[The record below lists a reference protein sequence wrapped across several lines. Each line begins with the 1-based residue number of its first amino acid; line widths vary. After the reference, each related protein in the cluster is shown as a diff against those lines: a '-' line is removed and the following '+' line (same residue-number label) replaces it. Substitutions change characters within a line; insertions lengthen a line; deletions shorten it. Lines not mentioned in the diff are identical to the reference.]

1 MDELCSREGMGKKKE
16 EYFKKK
22 REKQKERLKKFGDS
36 HKVKPLKYGNTN

>member
-1 MDELCSREGMGKKKE
+1 MKYAQEKEWEKKKE